1 MNFLIIISL
10 FFSLGNQQSDVN
22 GFEKVR
28 TAYLKA
34 DQSHQNCKQLIELVQ
49 EFDTENNPI
58 VYGYQLSSELIE
70 IKFLTNP
77 IKKLAI
83 FKHVSQSLDSLIDQ
97 HPTSVEIRL
106 MRYAT
111 QKEAPSFLNY
121 NSEIENDLVF
131 ISKNLDLETEKTQ
144 RYIRYILNNF

>member
-10 FFSLGNQQSDVN
+10 FFSLSNQESDVI

-58 VYGYQLSSELIE
+58 VYGYQLSSELME

-77 IKKLAI
+77 IKK
-83 FKHVSQSLDSLIDQ
+83 
-97 HPTSVEIRL
+97 T
-106 MRYAT
+106 
-111 QKEAPSFLNY
+111 
-121 NSEIENDLVF
+121 
-131 ISKNLDLETEKTQ
+131 
-144 RYIRYILNNF
+144 RYI